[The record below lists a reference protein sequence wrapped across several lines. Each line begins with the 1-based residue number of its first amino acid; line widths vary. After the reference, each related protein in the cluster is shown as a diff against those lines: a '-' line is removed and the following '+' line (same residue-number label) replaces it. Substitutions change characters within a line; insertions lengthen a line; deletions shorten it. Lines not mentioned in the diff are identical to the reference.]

1 MTRNIQQV
9 PRYKNE
15 QNGGYA
21 APLIKVAR
29 DILRKE
35 VLLKIFF
42 SKVKAEINIHLTF
55 LEK

>member
-29 DILRKE
+29 YFEKRSVAE
-35 VLLKIFF
+35 NIFF
-42 SKVKAEINIHLTF
+42 ES
-55 LEK
+55 